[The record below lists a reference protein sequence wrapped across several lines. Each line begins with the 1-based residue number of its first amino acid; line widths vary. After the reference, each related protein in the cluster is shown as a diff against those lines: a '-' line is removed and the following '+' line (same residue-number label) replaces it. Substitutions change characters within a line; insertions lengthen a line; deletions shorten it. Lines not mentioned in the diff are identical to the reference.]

1 VEGIFGANIFVENIL
16 SLLENFL
23 ELKHCLA
30 RMKKSPCCQV
40 YIKED
45 TKPILFTE
53 TYIEKSVI
61 RVSLSLF
68 VVICEPLFVILIL
81 ELDFI
86 S

>member
-1 VEGIFGANIFVENIL
+1 VQIYLWKIYFVSED
-16 SLLENFL
+16 FL

-30 RMKKSPCCQV
+30 RMKKNPCCQV

-68 VVICEPLFVILIL
+68 VVICEPLFCHLIL